1 LLLLMHVY
9 VSDRYNFKVKHI
21 ERKKDTEGAS
31 TLKERVCYWC
41 GSTAHRRVNRRS
53 VLEKTFLSL
62 IGFFPWECVIC
73 RKRVY
78 FRDDGHRLIAKGE
91 N

>member
-1 LLLLMHVY
+1 
-9 VSDRYNFKVKHI
+9 
-21 ERKKDTEGAS
+21 
-31 TLKERVCYWC
+31 
-41 GSTAHRRVNRRS
+41 

-78 FRDDGHRLIAKGE
+78 FRDDGHRLIANGE

>member
-1 LLLLMHVY
+1 
-9 VSDRYNFKVKHI
+9 
-21 ERKKDTEGAS
+21 
-31 TLKERVCYWC
+31 
-41 GSTAHRRVNRRS
+41 